1 MDTSLTITLITILI
15 IISFF
20 LSFISLVLL
29 TYLFTNLRKIM
40 KQQEEI
46 ILLDNKIRQK
56 VSKKIEKLATE
67 RLDEV
72 IKQTT
77 GKLEAELKKHF
88 SDLADFTAYESNE
101 MGKFI
106 IKQQEAMNK
115 ESQYYVATMH
125 LKAEK
130 DIERYRQE
138 RLKKVDEELRDIVFR
153 AAREVI
159 GRSISFSEHEDL
171 VNRALERAKKE
182 KLFV

>member
-1 MDTSLTITLITILI
+1 MDTGLVITLITILI
-15 IISFF
+15 ILSFF

-46 ILLDNKIRQK
+46 ILLDNKIRHK

-77 GKLEAELKKHF
+77 GKLEVELKKHF

-106 IKQQEAMNK
+106 IRQQETMNK
-115 ESQYYVATMH
+115 DSQIRKMF
-125 LKAEK
+125 LK
-130 DIERYRQE
+130 
-138 RLKKVDEELRDIVFR
+138 FN
-153 AAREVI
+153 
-159 GRSISFSEHEDL
+159 F
-171 VNRALERAKKE
+171 
-182 KLFV
+182 KLT